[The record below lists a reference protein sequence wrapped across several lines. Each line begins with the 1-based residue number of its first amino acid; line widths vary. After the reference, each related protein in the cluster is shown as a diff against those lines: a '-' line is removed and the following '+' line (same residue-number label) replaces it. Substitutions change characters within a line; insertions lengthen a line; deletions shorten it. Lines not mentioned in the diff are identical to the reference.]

1 MFSIS
6 QVLVGSAP
14 LKPYG
19 FDKGCKHTYIMI
31 VQMILYVYSPSVV
44 DDGVVCIVEEGRATV
59 VLSRE
64 EDL

>member
-19 FDKGCKHTYIMI
+19 FDKGCKHTYIAVLDPDFEVGCSLLVGGMFG
-31 VQMILYVYSPSVV
+31 MLGKMSPP
-44 DDGVVCIVEEGRATV
+44 DRA
-59 VLSRE
+59 VL
-64 EDL
+64 